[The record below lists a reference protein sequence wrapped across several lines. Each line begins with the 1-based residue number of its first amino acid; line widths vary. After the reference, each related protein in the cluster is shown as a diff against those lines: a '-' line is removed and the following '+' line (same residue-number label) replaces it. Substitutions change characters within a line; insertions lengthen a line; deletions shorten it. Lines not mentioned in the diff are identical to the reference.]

1 MPWTLTR
8 DLDEFWA
15 AAGDHLRAEPVLHTV
30 PLTVLDRLGRRGSS
44 AFGDDAPV
52 YGWHEP
58 TDGPV
63 DGAFFQTPPF
73 PVLVTTLP
81 AGSAA
86 DLIRHLTAE
95 AGQAA
100 TINLQ
105 SEDEA
110 EFGAAWAHATGGSS
124 AAVERSRLFRLDR
137 LVHPEPAPPGAA
149 RVAGHGDRA
158 LLIGWLA
165 AFGQEAGTFAD
176 NAARTVDDRL
186 SHDGLTLWEAGG
198 SPVAMAGNTL
208 EVAGVVRIGPVYTPP
223 AHRQRGYGGA
233 ATAAVSQA
241 AIDAG
246 ASAVVLFT
254 DLANPTS
261 NALYRRLGY
270 RPVCDRVLLRLAR
283 AGPTG
288 PDSTGPDS
296 TGPDSTVPDSTGPD
310 SAGRDVTPQA
320 PSPS

>member
-30 PLTVLDRLGRRGSS
+30 PLTVLDRLSRRGPS

-52 YGWHEP
+52 YGWHERAG
-58 TDGPV
+58 GPV

-73 PVLVTTLP
+73 AVLVTTLP

-86 DLIRHLTAE
+86 GLIRRLTAE
-95 AGQAA
+95 TGQPAA
-100 TINLQ
+100 INLQ
-105 SEDEA
+105 SQDEA
-110 EFGAAWAHATGGSS
+110 DFGAAWAHATAGSAT
-124 AAVERSRLFRLDR
+124 AAERSRLFRLER
-137 LVHPEPAPPGAA
+137 LVPPEPAPPGAA
-149 RVAGHGDRA
+149 RLAGPDDRE
-158 LLIGWLA
+158 LLIEWLV

-176 NAARTVDDRL
+176 DAARTVDDRL

-198 SPVAMAGNTL
+198 APVAMAGNTL

-223 AHRQRGYGGA
+223 GDRRRGYGGA
-233 ATAAVSQA
+233 VTAAVSQA
-241 AIDAG
+241 ALDAG

-270 RPVCDRVLLRLAR
+270 RPVCDRVLLQLAR
-283 AGPTG
+283 PDATG
-288 PDSTGPDS
+288 PDSR
-296 TGPDSTVPDSTGPD
+296 GPD

-320 PSPS
+320 PAPS

>member
-30 PLTVLDRLGRRGSS
+30 PLTVLDRLGRRGPS

-52 YGWHEP
+52 YGWHQRP
-58 TDGPV
+58 DGLV

-86 DLIRHLTAE
+86 DLIGRLS
-95 AGQAA
+95 AA
-100 TINLQ
+100 TGQPAAINLQ
-105 SEDEA
+105 SQDEA
-110 EFGAAWAHATGGSS
+110 DFGAAWAHATGGS
-124 AAVERSRLFRLDR
+124 ATAIERSRLFRLDR
-137 LVHPEPAPPGAA
+137 LVHQEPAPPGAA
-149 RVAGHGDRA
+149 RVAGHSDRA
-158 LLIGWLA
+158 LLIDWNV

-176 NAARTVDDRL
+176 NAARIVDDRL

-198 SPVAMAGNTL
+198 SPVAMAGNTR

-233 ATAAVSQA
+233 VTAAVSQA
-241 AIDAG
+241 ALDAG

-261 NALYRRLGY
+261 NALYRRIGY
-270 RPVCDRVLLRLAR
+270 RPVCDRVLLRLAHPG
-283 AGPTG
+283 ATG
-288 PDSTGPDS
+288 
-296 TGPDSTVPDSTGPD
+296 PDSTGPD

-320 PSPS
+320 PAPS

>member
-8 DLDEFWA
+8 DLDEFLT
-15 AAGDHLRAEPVLHTV
+15 AAGEHLRAEPVLHTV
-30 PLTVLDRLGRRGSS
+30 PLTVLDRLTRRGTST
-44 AFGDDAPV
+44 FGDDAPV
-52 YGWHEP
+52 YGWHGRA
-58 TDGPV
+58 DGPV

-86 DLIRHLTAE
+86 DLIRRLTAA
-95 AGQAA
+95 AGLPAA
-100 TINLQ
+100 INM
-105 SEDEA
+105 SSTDEPD
-110 EFGAAWAHATGGSS
+110 FGAAWAQATGGGAT
-124 AAVERSRLFRLDR
+124 AAERSRLFRLDR
-137 LVHPEPAPPGAA
+137 LVHPQPAPPGAA
-149 RVAGHGDRA
+149 RVASHDDRA
-158 LLIGWLA
+158 LLVEWFE

-186 SHDGLTLWEAGG
+186 SHGGLTLWEAGG

-270 RPVCDRVLLRLAR
+270 RPVCDRVLLHLAHPG
-283 AGPTG
+283 A
-288 PDSTGPDS
+288 
-296 TGPDSTVPDSTGPD
+296 TVPDSTGPD

>member
-30 PLTVLDRLGRRGSS
+30 PLTVLDRLGRRGPS

-52 YGWHEP
+52 YGWHEQ

-86 DLIRHLTAE
+86 DLITRLGTETGLPTA
-95 AGQAA
+95 
-100 TINLQ
+100 INL
-105 SEDEA
+105 SSTDEPD
-110 EFGAAWAHATGGSS
+110 FGAAWAHATGGSAT
-124 AAVERSRLFRLDR
+124 AAERSRLFRLER
-137 LVHPEPAPPGAA
+137 LVPPEPAPPGAA
-149 RVAGHGDRA
+149 RVAGHGDRE
-158 LLIGWLA
+158 LLIEWLA
-165 AFGQEAGTFAD
+165 AFGREAGTVAD

-198 SPVAMAGNTL
+198 RPLAMAGSTR

-233 ATAAVSQA
+233 VTAAVSQA
-241 AIDAG
+241 ALDAG

-261 NALYRRLGY
+261 NALYQRLGY
-270 RPVCDRVLLRLAR
+270 RPVCDRVLLHLAS
-283 AGPTG
+283 
-288 PDSTGPDS
+288 PDA
-296 TGPDSTVPDSTGPD
+296 TGPDSTVPD

-320 PSPS
+320 PAPS

>member
-1 MPWTLTR
+1 MPWTLSR

-30 PLTVLDRLGRRGSS
+30 PLTVLDRLGRRGPS

-52 YGWHEP
+52 YGWHESA
-58 TDGPV
+58 DGPV

-86 DLIRHLTAE
+86 DLIRRLDSD
-95 AGQAA
+95 AGLPAA
-100 TINLQ
+100 VNL
-105 SEDEA
+105 SSTDEPD
-110 EFGAAWAHATGGSS
+110 FGAAWTQATGGS
-124 AAVERSRLFRLDR
+124 ATAVERSRLFRLDR
-137 LVHPEPAPPGAA
+137 LVRPEPSPSGAA

-158 LLIGWLA
+158 LLIEWLV

-198 SPVAMAGNTL
+198 RPVAMAGSTR
-208 EVAGVVRIGPVYTPP
+208 EVAGVVRIGPVYTAP

-233 ATAAVSQA
+233 VTAVASQA
-241 AIDAG
+241 ALDAG

-270 RPVCDRVLLRLAR
+270 RPVGDRVLLDLAR
-283 AGPTG
+283 PGATEPDSTGSDSRG
-288 PDSTGPDS
+288 PDSTGPD
-296 TGPDSTVPDSTGPD
+296 
-310 SAGRDVTPQA
+310 VTPQA
-320 PSPS
+320 PTPS